1 MIIAYIFHD
10 FTQKICSEHFE
21 LLSFVF
27 VVGFRCRF
35 FFVRGSAHCIIYA
48 NLNFALDGTRGT
60 LPLPFSQFF
69 WNLVLW
75 NSWSLLI
82 LRYGSF
88 VIFYN
93 VLFTMWSEPTQ
104 PPLIV
109 LLKLGHMWEQL
120 LWLTHIFG
128 GKNFPQLWSF
138 GQALKFHIRNIL
150 MNHLK
155 RWNTP
160 GYRSKEAPIIW
171 QSHCQWPTSFGH
183 LRPDFTAKPIARV
196 SQPPSTASRCL
207 SCGQLSAYRLRR
219 LRSTRFQKLQ
229 GFMAQSPLGML
240 HFFTLF
246 SVLIRLQLSARATG
260 NSYFR
265 LRLCLSWMKIFAKR
279 WLWNLLFAV

>member
-1 MIIAYIFHD
+1 MD
-10 FTQKICSEHFE
+10 FLPLPAQRDFWGPNGKWKSLPRSCHKTVRNSMR
-21 LLSFVF
+21 VAAA
-27 VVGFRCRF
+27 
-35 FFVRGSAHCIIYA
+35 FVRGSAHCIIYA

-93 VLFTMWSEPTQ
+93 VLFTMWSDPTQ

-109 LLKLGHMWEQL
+109 LIKLGHMWEQL

-155 RWNTP
+155 RWNTT

-183 LRPDFTAKPIARV
+183 LRPDFTAKPIAGFPSLHRLHQDVFRV
-196 SQPPSTASRCL
+196 A
-207 SCGQLSAYRLRR
+207 
-219 LRSTRFQKLQ
+219 
-229 GFMAQSPLGML
+229 
-240 HFFTLF
+240 
-246 SVLIRLQLSARATG
+246 
-260 NSYFR
+260 N
-265 LRLCLSWMKIFAKR
+265 
-279 WLWNLLFAV
+279 